1 MQVLNFHIPM
11 CTLDFC
17 YCPTMKRV
25 YLIQGNQPI
34 SGANVNRYTQ
44 STGRD
49 LLT

>member
-1 MQVLNFHIPM
+1 M

-34 SGANVNRYTQ
+34 SGANKIVILN
-44 STGRD
+44 
-49 LLT
+49 LLGETY